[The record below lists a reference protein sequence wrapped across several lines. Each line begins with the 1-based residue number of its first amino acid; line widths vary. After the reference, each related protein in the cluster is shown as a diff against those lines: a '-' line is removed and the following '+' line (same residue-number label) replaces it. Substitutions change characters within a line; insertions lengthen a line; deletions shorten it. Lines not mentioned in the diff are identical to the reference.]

1 MDIGRHHSEGVK
13 MKYINNNYYNGF
25 EGEPEIQFICK
36 KGYDTE
42 VFVMWEGYF
51 DQIMSLVKPDKE
63 GWKGLAYYYNMYL
76 GWYEE
81 SPWIIQDLHLALKQF
96 ESIDNRVISKKA
108 GIILKILCDMLRDAI
123 LNEFEVSIARE

>member
-1 MDIGRHHSEGVK
+1 
-13 MKYINNNYYNGF
+13 
-25 EGEPEIQFICK
+25 
-36 KGYDTE
+36 
-42 VFVMWEGYF
+42 MWEGYL
-51 DQIMSLVKPDKE
+51 DQIMSLMKPDKE